1 MSDTTILNPNI
12 AVDLTESAER
22 LKGWEGV
29 TITRHID
36 AGADAYSLT
45 IPWDPT
51 AENRERFRP
60 FKATQIRLKHNEE
73 TILTGY
79 IEKVAPSGSGAD
91 RVLNIQGR
99 SATGVLIDWS
109 AGPPFE
115 FQGMTFNQIA
125 RQVAGIDYTGGRTQ
139 YSVYA
144 TPDTNVLDD
153 VAIDVGQTVYDFLGS
168 LAQANGLWA
177 QPQANGALKF
187 SRISSTQ
194 ASVVDLSEGQ
204 SPVIAVSGDYDVTV
218 RHQRYMVISQN
229 EGDPEAEYEIS
240 DPETLGIG
248 VRGRKIIEL
257 AQESADIQQAAI
269 MARSHALIDSCRL
282 SVTVVGWR
290 NGTSLWTPGRIIRL
304 KAPSAFVDRLTRLM
318 IQRVTLTLDETG
330 GEIAT
335 LDLALPEAYD
345 QLTPQDLPW
354 VG

>member
-1 MSDTTILNPNI
+1 MSDTTILHPNI
-12 AVDLTESAER
+12 AIDLTEAAER
-22 LKGWEGV
+22 LSGWEGV

-36 AGADAYSLT
+36 AGADAYSLS

-51 AENRERFRP
+51 PENRERFRP

-73 TILTGY
+73 TVLTGY
-79 IEKVAPSGSGAD
+79 IEKVAPSGNGAD

-125 RQVAGIDYTGGRTQ
+125 AQVASP

-144 TPDTNVLDD
+144 VPDTNVLDD

-177 QPQANGALKF
+177 QPLSNGALRF

-194 ASVVDLSEGQ
+194 ASVADLAEGQ
-204 SPVIAVSGDYDVTV
+204 SPVISVSGDYDVTV
-218 RHQRYMVISQN
+218 RHQRYMAISQN
-229 EGDPEAEYEIS
+229 EGDPTAEYEVN
-240 DPETLGIG
+240 DPELLGG
-248 VRGRKIIEL
+248 NVRGRKIIEL
-257 AQESADIQQAAI
+257 AQESGDIQQAAI
-269 MARSHALIDSCRL
+269 MARSHALIDSCNL

-290 NGTSLWTPGRIIRL
+290 NGSSLWAPGKIIRL